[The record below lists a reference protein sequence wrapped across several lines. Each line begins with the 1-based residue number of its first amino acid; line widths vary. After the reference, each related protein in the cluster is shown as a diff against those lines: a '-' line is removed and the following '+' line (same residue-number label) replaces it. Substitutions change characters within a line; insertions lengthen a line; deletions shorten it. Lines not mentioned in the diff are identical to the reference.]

1 MNCVNKENLKSILAV
16 IIIVG
21 LVLAGLMWLGISML
35 KSGDGET
42 ISVQGSY
49 TEKLTPDKVWMSIGV
64 ETQAKLAS
72 DAESEN
78 NEISNKIYNS
88 LNVLGLTST
97 DYQTESYNVYP
108 TYDYNYGNKIIG
120 YTVLHRIK
128 IDTDKINLASSILDA
143 AVNAGANSIYGVNFD
158 LSENSRES
166 AKADALKKAT
176 ESAKT
181 KAESIA
187 AGLGARLGRIKS
199 VSDSSIDYLPYIYAE
214 VASADVREKGANSI
228 ITESGSVEVSASV
241 SVIYSIR

>member
-1 MNCVNKENLKSILAV
+1 MDKENLKSILT
-16 IIIVG
+16 IIIIIG
-21 LVLAGLMWLGISML
+21 IVLAGLMWLGISML
-35 KSGDGET
+35 KSGNGET

-49 TEKLTPDKVWMSIGV
+49 SQKLNPDKVWMSIGI

-78 NEISNKIYNS
+78 KEISNGIYTS
-88 LNVLGLTST
+88 LDNLGLTST

-108 TYDYNYGNKIIG
+108 TYDYNYGNKITG
-120 YTVLHRIK
+120 YTVSHRIR

-158 LSENSRES
+158 LSENSRET
-166 AKADALKKAT
+166 AKANALKKAT

-187 AGLGARLGRIKS
+187 AGLGAKLGRIKS
-199 VSDSSIDYLPYIYAE
+199 VSDSNINYLPYIYAE
-214 VASADVREKGANSI
+214 VASAEVREKGASSI
-228 ITESGSVEVSASV
+228 ITESGSVEVSAGV
-241 SVIYSIR
+241 SIVYNIR